1 MKFKNYKIRTK
12 LSRLPYPIIG
22 FLALLFV
29 IFRLIF
35 RKKIILIMTPGKV
48 GSSSLYY
55 SLLKK
60 TNYCVFHIHYISK
73 KGILKEFKNE
83 RDSSKGGAS
92 WHLYVSYW
100 INLMIKRFKVKYK
113 IILLVRKGS
122 SRYVS
127 SVFQNLNQMPANV
140 FNQRTGFINYPEL
153 KKTILNGVDADITNV
168 NDYMKFELGY
178 FKTNNIVLKINESF
192 VSKGGDEVEIL
203 YTTLF
208 QKDPLIY
215 INSFLGTKI
224 NKLEKANIGKDKFY
238 SKEYSEMKKDI
249 ELITSPKYYE
259 LDSKLGF

>member
-12 LSRLPYPIIG
+12 LSRLPYPMIA
-22 FLALLFV
+22 FSALFFV
-29 IFRLIF
+29 ITRLIT

-60 TNYCVFHIHYISK
+60 TNFCVFHIHYISK
-73 KGILKEFKNE
+73 MRILKEFKME

-100 INLMIKRFKVKYK
+100 INLFIKRFKVNYK
-113 IILLVRKGS
+113 LILLVRKGS
-122 SRYVS
+122 SRYLS
-127 SVFQNLNQMPANV
+127 SVFQNLNQMPKNI
-140 FNQRTGFINYPEL
+140 FNQRTGFTNYPEL
-153 KKTILNGVDADITNV
+153 KKTILNGVDADITNI
-168 NDYMKFELGY
+168 NDYIKFELGY
-178 FKTNNIVLKINESF
+178 FKINDIELKINETF

-208 QKDPLIY
+208 QTDPLIH
-215 INSFLGTKI
+215 INSFLETKI
-224 NKLEKANIGKDKFY
+224 NRLEKANIGKDKFY
-238 SKEYSEMKKDI
+238 SEDYKKMKKDI
-249 ELITSPKYYE
+249 ELITSPKYYA

>member
-29 IFRLIF
+29 ISRIIS

-55 SLLKK
+55 SLLRK

-73 KGILKEFKNE
+73 MSILKEFKKE

-100 INLMIKRFKVKYK
+100 INLFIKWFKMKYK
-113 IILLVRKGS
+113 VIILVRKGS
-122 SRYVS
+122 SRYLS
-127 SVFQNLNQMPANV
+127 SIFQNLNQLPENI
-140 FNQRTGFINYPEL
+140 FNQRTGFINYLEL
-153 KKTILNGVDADITNV
+153 KKIILNGVDADIKNI
-168 NDYMKFELGY
+168 NDYMEVELGY
-178 FKTNNIVLKINESF
+178 FNVNDVVLKINETF
-192 VSKGGDEVEIL
+192 IGKRQNEVQVF

-208 QKDPLIY
+208 QKDPLIH
-215 INSFLGTKI
+215 INSFLKI
-224 NKLEKANIGKDKFY
+224 KITKLEKANIGEDKFY
-238 SKEYSEMKKDI
+238 YKEYADIKKDI
-249 ELITSPKYYE
+249 DLITSPKYYE